1 MNSKYKEWRD
11 EILGFFKPKNRID
24 ESEKIYS
31 PSGKF
36 YLIISSYKTG
46 ENTWGYS
53 RGIIKNS
60 ENDKVIADV
69 KRNYSHFWYSWIQH
83 INGNEYFLCGE
94 DYQGQTVVNLT
105 KGITQNYFPE
115 SGFDGHGFCW
125 VNATP
130 SKDSQVL
137 AVEGCYWACPYDV
150 VFFDFKNPDE
160 LPFKELRRIE
170 DVGDIK
176 GWDVNNNFIVDREIE
191 IRKSDGKHYDELTE
205 EEQEILDN
213 NSNLIDYKK
222 VTVEIGLEEIKTMPN
237 KDYK

>member
-1 MNSKYKEWRD
+1 MNSKYKERRD
-11 EILGFFKPKNRID
+11 KILGFFKPKNRTD

-31 PSGKF
+31 PSGNF

-46 ENTWGYS
+46 ENTWEYS
-53 RGIIKNS
+53 QGIIIKS

-83 INGNEYFLCGE
+83 VNGNEYLLCGE

-125 VNATP
+125 VNAIP

-137 AVEGCYWACPYDV
+137 AVEGCYWACPYDI
-150 VFFDFKNPDE
+150 VFYDFKNPDK
-160 LPFKELRRIE
+160 LPFKELKRIE
-170 DVGDIK
+170 DIGEIK
-176 GWDVNNNFIVDREIE
+176 GWNENNDFIADREIE
-191 IRKSDGKHYDELTE
+191 IRKSDGKPYDELTD
-205 EEQEILDN
+205 EEQDILDN
-213 NSNLIDYKK
+213 DSKLVDYKK
-222 VTVEIGLEEIKTMPN
+222 VIVKVNLKEIKTMPN
-237 KDYK
+237 NA